1 MGHSRFAQQ
10 RECRID
16 DPQRGPEVRPIG
28 ADHGVP
34 SPVVGPKQLIGT
46 IEQVETHQPDPTSNE
61 SVDPW
66 ETASSDFSSLGDRLR
81 DTYRRVASEGG
92 PSEDELKNAFAT
104 LLGAWEQVAA
114 SLSTALNDPD
124 TRAHLK
130 RAAGSFAAALGA
142 TITDLG
148 SEFEGKTPAH
158 GEEAGDEP
166 VDAGAVEGDRQA
178 PSVT

>member
-1 MGHSRFAQQ
+1 
-10 RECRID
+10 
-16 DPQRGPEVRPIG
+16 
-28 ADHGVP
+28 
-34 SPVVGPKQLIGT
+34 L
-46 IEQVETHQPDPTSNE
+46 
-61 SVDPW
+61 
-66 ETASSDFSSLGDRLR
+66 SSLGDRLK

-92 PSEDELKNAFAT
+92 PSEDELKDAFAT
-104 LLGAWEQVAA
+104 LSGAWEQLAA

-148 SEFEGKTPAH
+148 SEFDGEAATQGK
-158 GEEAGDEP
+158 EAGDEP
-166 VDAGAVEGDRQA
+166 VEPDVVEGVRQA